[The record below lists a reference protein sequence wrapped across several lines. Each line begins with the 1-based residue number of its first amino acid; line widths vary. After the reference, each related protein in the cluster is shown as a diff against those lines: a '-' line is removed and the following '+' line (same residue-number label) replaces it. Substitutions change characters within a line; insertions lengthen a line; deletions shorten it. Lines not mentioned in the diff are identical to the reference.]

1 MPKPSSHLTGA
12 EQDHFARRLMA
23 LQRQL
28 QGQLQQLRAS
38 HRDSS
43 LGESLRELSTY
54 DNHPADIGTELF
66 QRSRELGA
74 LDLLAGRL
82 DQVEEALARVRAGLY
97 GTCSNCGRPIG
108 RERLEAVPET
118 VLCIHCARERAAMGR
133 AGAAQAGETTR
144 RSASWPALYGA
155 HDEER
160 TAFDQEDAWQ
170 AVARYGTSDTPQ
182 DVPGAVDYDSLYL
195 NAGEEPEEDLAR
207 PGAP

>member
-1 MPKPSSHLTGA
+1 MPKQPSHLTAA
-12 EQDHFARRLMA
+12 EQEGFARRLLA

-28 QGQLQQLRAS
+28 QGQLQQLRAA
-38 HRDSS
+38 HRETS
-43 LGESLRELSTY
+43 LGEGLQELSTY

-108 RERLEAVPET
+108 RERLAAVPET
-118 VLCIHCARERAAMGR
+118 VLCIDCARERAARGPGGAAR
-133 AGAAQAGETTR
+133 AGEATR

-155 HDEER
+155 YDDER
-160 TAFDQEDAWQ
+160 VAFDQEDAWQ
-170 AVARYGTSDTPQ
+170 AVARYGTS
-182 DVPGAVDYDSLYL
+182 S
-195 NAGEEPEEDLAR
+195 EEPEGGLEE
-207 PGAP
+207 PGLT